1 MITATTDIF
10 QFPILDSSSSSL
22 GSSQESS
29 LEIEGVISSQL
40 GTVQRFGS
48 ALGNQIGNG
57 FSYAS
62 SAFLQTVDKAEQFL
76 YRNKD
81 TIFYVGCS
89 ATTAYFSPYLFAAS
103 AAATAIGRIEL
114 TRKLRNF
121 SDEYLRDDKNPYKQ
135 NSRYSSYMT
144 PLEITMGAAA
154 AANAIALSALVIT
167 NPCSTL
173 VMPMI
178 GGAAVGSGI
187 AKAGMNLTSFLK
199 S

>member
-1 MITATTDIF
+1 MITTTTDTLQYPTF
-10 QFPILDSSSSSL
+10 DSSSSST

-29 LEIEGVISSQL
+29 LGIEEVISIQL
-40 GTVQRFGS
+40 GKVQRLGS
-48 ALGNQIGNG
+48 FLGNQIEDGI
-57 FSYAS
+57 S
-62 SAFLQTVDKAEQFL
+62 SAYNAFLQTVDKVELLL

-89 ATTAYFSPYLFAAS
+89 VTTAYFSPYLFASS

-121 SDEYLRDDKNPYKQ
+121 SDEYIKDDKNPYKQ
-135 NSRYSSYMT
+135 DNRYSSYIT

-187 AKAGMNLTSFLK
+187 AKVGMNLTSYLK